1 MSRTNASL
9 HSGIINLSNDKLIT
23 NLVHSEDTERLDD
36 VTKQSSNSR
45 ISS

>member
-9 HSGIINLSNDKLIT
+9 HSGIINLSNDKLIAI
-23 NLVHSEDTERLDD
+23 LVHSEDTERLDD